1 MEPNVFETANAGFA
15 QAMYEEF
22 LKNPESVGDDWRAL
36 FESGVVGERPTTG
49 NGRPAAAA
57 PTTPEAAEPPSRHQG
72 RADVRPDQPAAGP
85 QATPLKGPALRLAL
99 NMNESLS
106 VPTATSFRELPV
118 STLEAERK
126 SLNAALQAA
135 GRPEKVSFTHLIA
148 WAIVEAT
155 RVHPDMGNSVAVRE
169 EVLHR
174 LSPDGIHLGLAVDVT
189 RKDGT
194 RGLVVPV
201 IKHAEGMDFAAFL
214 ARYEQLVE
222 KARTNKLM
230 PDDFA
235 GATMSLTNPGGL
247 GTVASVPRLMAG
259 QGTILAVGAIGYP
272 PEFVSVPAERIRE
285 LGVSKVMTITST
297 YDHRVIQGAESG
309 QFLGTIDGLL
319 QGKDDFYAKARQSLG
334 LPASTSSISSTPSTS
349 STAAAAPAAANLAEA
364 KHVAAAMAL
373 VKAYRTH
380 GHLAAH
386 LDPLGSEPVGDPALD
401 AASLGLTPE
410 IMARIPA
417 SVLRVKVPGET
428 LQEILPHLQA
438 AYCGTIAYQ
447 IEHIASHEQ
456 RVWLREQIESGAF
469 RKPLSPEEKLA
480 LLDRLIEVESF
491 ERFLHKAYLG
501 QKRFSIEGLDTLV
514 PMLDLAIND
523 AASHGAAEVVIGM
536 AHRGRLNVLAHTVK
550 RPYETIFAEFEG
562 GKKALG
568 TDDEGETG
576 TGDVKYHH
584 GAEGAYPTA
593 SGKAVTV
600 TLLPNPSHLEFVGSV
615 VMGRARAR
623 QTQRRGQAIHVDWNA
638 ALPVIIHGDAAFAGQ
653 GVVAESFNLGN
664 LAGYDVGGTLHFIAN
679 NQVGFTTD
687 VEEGRSTRYASD
699 LAKGFDVPIVHVNGD
714 DPEACLAA
722 VRLCVAY
729 RQQFR
734 EDALID
740 QVGYRR
746 HGHNEGD
753 EPSYTQPMM
762 YARIKDLP
770 TVRQKYAVELVAAG
784 ILTETDAEARYDAAY
799 QRLSDLQQSFKAQA
813 GSQHAPTS
821 TTERRINPAS
831 QVDTAL
837 SVEAL
842 TALNEALISW
852 PDGFEPNAK
861 LARQLER
868 RRPAFGPEGGI
879 DWAHGEALAF
889 ASLLTEGVP
898 IRLTG
903 QDTERG
909 TFSQRHLML
918 HDAHTG
924 QHYAPIQNLPGALA
938 PMELHNSPL
947 SELACVGFEYGYSV
961 AAPEALVLW
970 EAQFGDFVNGA
981 QVIIDQFMAAGLSKW
996 GQTSRLTLL
1005 LPHGYEGQGPEHSSA
1020 RLERFLQLAAEN
1032 NLRVA
1037 NCTTP
1042 AQYFHLLRRQA
1053 RRDRLRPLV
1062 VMTPKSLLRLP
1073 AAASHL
1079 ADFTD
1084 TGFQPVIDDAS
1095 AAERVDSVTR
1105 VVLCS
1110 GKVYYDLLAAAEKME
1125 APPAIVRVEQL
1136 YTFPAEDLK
1145 AVLDRYPAAKELV
1158 WIQEEPRNMGA
1169 WRYAEPHLRQQLRE
1183 GQTLTYIGRP
1193 DRASP
1198 AEGYPA
1204 AHAAEQA
1211 RIVGEALGA

>member
-1 MEPNVFETANAGFA
+1 VEPNVFETANAGFA

-22 LKNPESVGDDWRAL
+22 LKNPDSVGDDWRAL
-36 FESGVVGERPTTG
+36 FESGVVGERPAAG
-49 NGRPAAAA
+49 NGRPDAAIPADAPTPSGAA
-57 PTTPEAAEPPSRHQG
+57 PTAGAPADAGPKAGPEAVA
-72 RADVRPDQPAAGP
+72 
-85 QATPLKGPALRLAL
+85 LKGPALRLAL

-118 STLEAERK
+118 STLEVERK
-126 SLNAALQAA
+126 ALNAALQAA

-155 RVHPDMGNSVAVRE
+155 RVHPDMGNSVVVRDD
-169 EVLHR
+169 VLHR
-174 LSPDGIHLGLAVDVT
+174 LTPDGIHLGLAVDVT

-201 IKHAEGMDFAAFL
+201 IKHAEDMNFAAFL
-214 ARYEQLVE
+214 ARYELLVE
-222 KARTNKLM
+222 KARTSKLM
-230 PDDFA
+230 PDDFV
-235 GATMSLTNPGGL
+235 GATISLTNPGGL

-309 QFLGTIDGLL
+309 QFLGTIDALL
-319 QGKDDFYAKARQSLG
+319 QGKDDFYTKARQSLG
-334 LPASTSSISSTPSTS
+334 LAPTALTTLTAPTAPAVPTSSAVSTG
-349 STAAAAPAAANLAEA
+349 NLAEA
-364 KHVAAAMAL
+364 KHIAAAMAL

-386 LDPLGSEPVGDPALD
+386 LDPLGSAPVGDPALD
-401 AASLGLTPE
+401 AASLGLTPD

-417 SVLRVKVPGET
+417 SVLRVKVPGDT
-428 LQEILPHLQA
+428 LLEILPHLQA

-456 RVWLREQIESGAF
+456 RVWLREQIEAGAF
-469 RKPLSPEEKLA
+469 RKPLSPEEQVA

-584 GAEGAYPTA
+584 GADGAYPTA

-615 VMGRARAR
+615 VMGRTRAR
-623 QTQRRGQAIHVDWNA
+623 QTQRRGREIHVDWAA
-638 ALPVIIHGDAAFAGQ
+638 ALSVIIHGDAAFAGQ

-664 LAGYDVGGTLHFIAN
+664 LAGYDVGGTLHFITN

-770 TVRQKYAVELVAAG
+770 TVRQKYAAELVAAG
-784 ILTETDAEARYDAAY
+784 ILTEADAEARYDTAY

-837 SVEAL
+837 SAEAL
-842 TALNEALISW
+842 TVLNEALVSW
-852 PDGFEPNAK
+852 PEGFEPNAK

-879 DWAHGEALAF
+879 DWAHAEALAF

-918 HDAHTG
+918 HDAQTG

-938 PMELHNSPL
+938 PMEMHNSPL

-996 GQTSRLTLL
+996 GHTSRLTLL

-1079 ADFTD
+1079 ADLTD
-1084 TGFQPVIDDAS
+1084 AGFQPVIDDSS
-1095 AAERVDSVTR
+1095 AAKRADAVAR

-1110 GKVYYDLLAAAEKME
+1110 GKVYYDLLAAAEKID
-1125 APPAIVRVEQL
+1125 APPAIVRLEQL

-1158 WIQEEPRNMGA
+1158 WAQEEPRNMGA
-1169 WRYAEPHLRQQLRE
+1169 WRYAEPHLRQQLKE
-1183 GQTLTYIGRP
+1183 GQTLSYAGRP

-1211 RIVGEALGA
+1211 RIVGEALG